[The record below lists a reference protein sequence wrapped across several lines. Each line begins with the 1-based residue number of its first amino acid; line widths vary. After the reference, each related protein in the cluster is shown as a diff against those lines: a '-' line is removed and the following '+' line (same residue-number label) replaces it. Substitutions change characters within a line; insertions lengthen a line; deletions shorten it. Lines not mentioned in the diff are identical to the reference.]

1 VVKLQEHALDK
12 AHTLMFATNLLAKSS
27 SERCAIV
34 GTNPLLVREWMEE
47 LRRWREQSQRE
58 TELLD
63 QAIDDLHTAQQL
75 MICDGE
81 A

>member
-1 VVKLQEHALDK
+1 
-12 AHTLMFATNLLAKSS
+12 MFATNLLAKSA
-27 SERCAIV
+27 SERCAIA
-34 GTNPLLVREWMEE
+34 GANPLLVREWMEE
-47 LRRWREQSQRE
+47 LQRWRAQSQLE

-63 QAIDDLHTAQQL
+63 KAIEDLRGAQHL